1 MISGECRVDAIPPAD
16 GVLAGHRLSIDGL
29 RLRLDLRIVPAA
41 DGAGGAAVLRVEQA
55 SVTTLPL
62 FGVSVPA
69 VYRRV
74 AVLSSLAMLALA
86 VVVWFA
92 GTPPE
97 REEFGSPRGTSAV
110 SARPAPA
117 TIPAGRAASS
127 GTASPGAG
135 SSSARRAEP
144 TRIADGVP
152 GGNARSR
159 ASAAWP
165 EASPAEPQQSV
176 ASPVG
181 ASPASEP
188 HAAAPHPAAAP
199 GGAGPSH
206 AGPSAAAA
214 KSAGAAPVRSGPA
227 AERVAAPAQP
237 RDTGSLAAPARASQR
252 SDMLDLFAD
261 TK

>member
-69 VYRRV
+69 VYRRA
-74 AVLSSLAMLALA
+74 AVLSSLAMLTLA

-97 REEFGSPRGTSAV
+97 REELASPRDTSAV
-110 SARPAPA
+110 SARPAPVA
-117 TIPAGRAASS
+117 KSSGRSASS
-127 GTASPGAG
+127 GNG
-135 SSSARRAEP
+135 SSSAGRAEP
-144 TRIADGVP
+144 TRVADGVP
-152 GGNARSR
+152 GGNTRSR

-165 EASPAEPQQSV
+165 EASPSDPQQSV
-176 ASPVG
+176 APPVG
-181 ASPASEP
+181 ASPASDAR
-188 HAAAPHPAAAP
+188 AATPHPAAAP
-199 GGAGPSH
+199 GGAGPSTSGASH
-206 AGPSAAAA
+206 AVPGAGAAKSAAAA
-214 KSAGAAPVRSGPA
+214 PVRTAPA
-227 AERVAAPAQP
+227 AERVEAPAQP
-237 RDTGSLAAPARASQR
+237 RATGSLAAPARASQR